1 MNVGHKADHVYN
13 PEFPVLLPLRPFFL
27 SVGSKPEGLAQGRTW
42 RPWQHRSE
50 LVCFYLGYKSLDSLS
65 AHTTRTTHRVFLQV
79 LSPYFVTKPIVL
91 PASPA
96 QLPVC
101 LVIGSWQL
109 LLPMPTSTGAQP
121 PTSRV
126 AFHSQRATPM
136 PRRGTNPTETAAEL
150 LGSKGWMLRCW
161 GARMFGR
168 QTPS

>member
-13 PEFPVLLPLRPFFL
+13 PEFPVLLPPRPFFL

-65 AHTTRTTHRVFLQV
+65 AHTTRTTHRVFPQV

-96 QLPVC
+96 QPPVC

-109 LLPMPTSTGAQP
+109 CFPCP
-121 PTSRV
+121 PQQELN
-126 AFHSQRATPM
+126 HP
-136 PRRGTNPTETAAEL
+136 L
-150 LGSKGWMLRCW
+150 LGLLSTLREPHQCPGGGQTLQKQLLNCW
-161 GARMFGR
+161 AARDGCCGGGEPACLGDKR
-168 QTPS
+168 